1 MKREIGYDEELLVI
15 RMWVA
20 GYFDVGMT
28 LEEIIEIIKTGFKL
42 CENPEEQCDSGGI
55 TGKNCRC
62 IRLRFPTPEHYELY
76 KAIRKS
82 YEKEWA
88 INVLAEAIGEPIK
101 EKK

>member
-1 MKREIGYDEELLVI
+1 MNGVIDGEEERLVSS
-15 RMWVA
+15 MWEA

-28 LEEIIEIIKTGFKL
+28 LEEIIEIVKTGINL
-42 CENPEEQCDSGGI
+42 CENPEEQCEFGV
-55 TGKNCRC
+55 TGENCRC

-82 YEKEWA
+82 YVKEVA